1 MSAVQEKYRC
11 ERPIQHR
18 SLSSKQLW
26 CSVPEGKEF
35 ASCQKCIRSKLRK
48 PKKASSI
55 FFLLLFDHLAQQI
68 SENAPPRMVNLPASV
83 LFPYTMMCVSTYI
96 RKKGK
101 DKKSKDVRLHLNFHE
116 INVQIRLLF
125 VGILEHSLMFGMLF
139 FVAQWILRINI
150 RGVRLDGEKKWAEC
164 AVRGYCIKRDIYR
177 PYWIFCK
184 QISRRGHI
192 TSFNWQNI
200 HSHAAENLI
209 GLEKY

>member
-150 RGVRLDGEKKWAEC
+150 RGVRLDGEKNGPSVLSEDTVSKETFTGRIEFFASKY
-164 AVRGYCIKRDIYR
+164 RGEVTL
-177 PYWIFCK
+177 
-184 QISRRGHI
+184 HL
-192 TSFNWQNI
+192 
-200 HSHAAENLI
+200 LI
-209 GLEKY
+209 GRIYIHMPLRT